1 MVKIPSSSVGAAE
14 AKDFMC
20 TSLSLPICGVPPLG
34 HVNCQQSS
42 RLTQKLR
49 PSADRAQIDM

>member
-20 TSLSLPICGVPPLG
+20 TSLSLPICGV